1 MFGPRAGYPS
11 VRTCFC
17 PSVTRKSHTIA
28 GTKCY
33 GINVSFHALLTIIET
48 HPRRLPCPNH
58 PQAPRSSHFPPA
70 RTRPSSSTTEPTP
83 AEARLTR
90 ALNGLN
96 NAVTAQRAAMTA
108 WKSALGDL
116 RTVTGRLGD
125 SLRNYNDS
133 LGHLDAR
140 VKTLRTEAVKLEAW
154 ADDVLAKKG

>member
-1 MFGPRAGYPS
+1 
-11 VRTCFC
+11 
-17 PSVTRKSHTIA
+17 
-28 GTKCY
+28 
-33 GINVSFHALLTIIET
+33 
-48 HPRRLPCPNH
+48 
-58 PQAPRSSHFPPA
+58 
-70 RTRPSSSTTEPTP
+70 
-83 AEARLTR
+83 
-90 ALNGLN
+90 
-96 NAVTAQRAAMTA
+96 MTA